1 MDAKQHHSK
10 GFTLIATLLLLLLLS
25 GVALGLMYM
34 VNTEARVGGNDLE
47 NGLAYH
53 AAEGGMEKMTAD
65 LANLFSSSQAP
76 TAATIGALQA
86 FPPTIQ
92 GVTYPEYTINVPTDP
107 VTGAYL
113 SHTDTISSGNNQ
125 GLIAQIIP
133 MTLTVTAQRPLG
145 DEVRMIRTVEVA
157 LIPVFQFGVFS
168 DGDLSYFP
176 GPPFTFAGRV
186 HTNGNLFLADGN
198 SLTLHDKVAA
208 AGEVIRE
215 QLANGYPTSVNYTG
229 AVYIPSAPGGCDV
242 VAPGP
247 SCLNLGLAQ
256 GSKVA
261 GPTSANNTTVPAPSG
276 WNTTVSNYHG
286 YLLNGS
292 AGANILSLPFVGAG
306 VGPVQIIRRP
316 APGEVLGSTLS
327 SSRLFNQ
334 AQIRIQISDDPAE
347 NHNGDVTKIDAQ
359 DIQLASQEPASL
371 MAHRPADIGSAGTAQ
386 AGIAVQ
392 LAGTSYFGE
401 SKTTGAGPDGNFVP
415 PATTYDGTSFAST
428 GATEWPLVDG
438 WLRVEIQK
446 ADGTWLPVTAEWL
459 QLGFARGIQIPN
471 TAAGVANAA
480 HPRAILI
487 FQQLA
492 DRDNNGVL
500 NGADGTAV
508 TGASSQYSWYPIN
521 FYDPREGEVRDTSQ
535 AGCAPNGV
543 MNAVELDVWNLRQ
556 WLNGTFGG
564 NGALTDNAKQNGYV
578 LYFSDRRGMRF
589 DANVA
594 PPTKTGEYGFE
605 DVINSA
611 VALGTPDGLKENAE
625 DVDGNGVLDNWGAY
639 NVGEAFGAATT
650 AATHANPPNPF
661 APRVACTTIA
671 RANRVTGARHV
682 LRLINGTRGNLPT
695 RAGYTGGFSVASENP
710 VYILG
715 DYNAALA
722 DHGWNDANHAAAA
735 VMADAVTLL
744 SNTWSDR
751 IGFINP
757 TAPGSR
763 PGGETYY
770 RLAIAGGKNIN
781 FAQPTTWGAANDY
794 GTDGGVHNFLRYI
807 EAWGA
812 PLHYEGSLVSLYY
825 AQYATG
831 IFKCCTTVYSPPTRD
846 YSFDTLFLN
855 PANLPPGT
863 PMFRDVDNTSFR
875 QDFTPY

>member
-1 MDAKQHHSK
+1 MEDRQHRSE

-34 VNTEARVGGNDLE
+34 VNTEARIGGNDLE

-76 TAATIGALQA
+76 NTITIGALQA
-86 FPPTIQ
+86 FPPTIP
-92 GVTYPEYTINVPTDP
+92 GVTYPEYSINVPTNPDG
-107 VTGAYL
+107 TYQ

-215 QLANGYPTSVNYTG
+215 QLANGYPTAVNYTG

-292 AGANILSLPFVGAG
+292 AGGNILSLPFVGAG

-334 AQIRIQISDDPAE
+334 AQIRVQISDDPAE

-359 DIQLASQEPASL
+359 DIQLASIEPASL
-371 MAHRPADIGSAGTAQ
+371 LSLRPSDIGSAGTAQ
-386 AGIAVQ
+386 AGISVQ
-392 LAGTSYFGE
+392 LAGTSCFGE
-401 SKTTGAGPDGNFVP
+401 AKTTSDPNFVA
-415 PATTYDGTSFAST
+415 PATIYGQPWP
-428 GATEWPLVDG
+428 GGNEWPLVDG

-446 ADGTWLPVTAEWL
+446 SDGTWLPVTLEWL
-459 QLGFARGIQIPN
+459 QLGFARGLQIPN
-471 TAAGVANAA
+471 TATATANNV

-492 DRDNNGVL
+492 DRLANGTPAAPAI
-500 NGADGTAV
+500 GG
-508 TGASSQYSWYPIN
+508 GSQYSYYPIN

-535 AGCAPNGV
+535 ANCAPNGV

-564 NGALTDNAKQNGYV
+564 NGALTDNAKENGYV
-578 LYFSDRRGMRF
+578 LYFSDRRGMRL
-589 DANVA
+589 DTNVA

-605 DVINSA
+605 DDINSA
-611 VALGTPDGLKENAE
+611 DALGTPDGLKENAE
-625 DVDGNGVLDNWGAY
+625 DVDGNGVLDNWGAH

-650 AATHANPPNPF
+650 AAAHANPPNPF
-661 APRVACTTIA
+661 VPRVACITTA

-682 LRLINGTRGNLPT
+682 LRLVNGTRGNLPT
-695 RAGYTGGFSVASENP
+695 RAGYTGGFTVASENP
-710 VYILG
+710 VYVLG
-715 DYNAALA
+715 DYNAALS
-722 DHGWNDANHAAAA
+722 DHGWVDTNHAAAA
-735 VMADAVTLL
+735 VIADAVTLL
-744 SNTWSDR
+744 SNSWSDR

-757 TAPGSR
+757 TSPGSR
-763 PGGETYY
+763 PGSETYY

-781 FAQPTTWGAANDY
+781 FLQPTTWGAANDY

-831 IFKCCTTVYSPPTRD
+831 IFKCCTTVYSPPTRA

>member
-1 MDAKQHHSK
+1 MDAKQYRSK

-76 TAATIGALQA
+76 TTITIGALQA
-86 FPPTIQ
+86 FPPVIS
-92 GVTYPEYTINVPTDP
+92 GVNYTEYAINVPTNPDG
-107 VTGAYL
+107 TYM
-113 SHTDTISSGNNQ
+113 SHTDNISSGANQ

-133 MTLTVTAQRPLG
+133 MTLSVTAQRPMG

-176 GPPFTFAGRV
+176 GPPFDFAGRV

-198 SLTLHDKVAA
+198 SLTLHDKVSA
-208 AGEVIRE
+208 AGTVIRE
-215 QLANGYPTSVNYTG
+215 QLANGYPTAVNYTG
-229 AVYIPSAPGGCDV
+229 AVYIPSAPAGCDV
-242 VAPGP
+242 TAPGP

-256 GSKVA
+256 GSQVA
-261 GPTSANNTTVPAPSG
+261 GPASAANTTVPGPSG
-276 WNTTVSNYHG
+276 WSTTVSNYHG
-286 YLLNGS
+286 YLINGTT
-292 AGANILSLPFVGAG
+292 GANILSLPFVGGG

-316 APGEVLGSTLS
+316 APGELIGSTLS

-347 NHNGDVTKIDAQ
+347 NHNGDLTKIDAQ
-359 DIQLASQEPASL
+359 DIQLASQEPAAL
-371 MAHRPADIGSAGTAQ
+371 TVLRPADIANAGNAQ
-386 AGIAVQ
+386 AGIVVTASVG
-392 LAGTSYFGE
+392 GTSYFGE
-401 SKTTGAGPDGNFVP
+401 SKAADANFVKP
-415 PATTYDGTSFAST
+415 FSIYGQAFPGT
-428 GATEWPLVDG
+428 ATEWPLVDG

-459 QLGFARGIQIPN
+459 GLGFARQLLPPN
-471 TAAGVANAA
+471 TAVARANTV

-492 DRDNNGVL
+492 DRLAN
-500 NGADGTAV
+500 GTAAAPA
-508 TGASSQYSWYPIN
+508 TGGGSQYNYYPIN
-521 FYDPREGEVRDTSQ
+521 LYDPREGEVRDTAQ
-535 AGCAPNGV
+535 ANCAPNGV
-543 MNAVELDVWNLRQ
+543 MNVVELDVWNLRQ

-564 NGALTDNAKQNGYV
+564 NGALTDNAKENGYV
-578 LYFSDRRGMRF
+578 LYFSDRRGMRL
-589 DANVA
+589 DANTA
-594 PPTKTGEYGFE
+594 PATKTGEYGFE

-611 VALGTPDGLKENAE
+611 SALGTPDGLKEVAE
-625 DVDGNGVLDNWGAY
+625 DVDGNGLLDNWGAF

-661 APRVACTTIA
+661 VPRIACLTTA

-682 LRLINGTRGNLPT
+682 LRLVNGTRGNLPT
-695 RAGYTGGFSVASENP
+695 RAGYTGGFTVASENP
-710 VYILG
+710 VYVLG
-715 DYNAALA
+715 DYNAALT
-722 DHGWNDANHAAAA
+722 DHAWVDANHAAAA
-735 VMADAVTLL
+735 VIADAVTLL
-744 SNTWSDR
+744 SNNWSDEN
-751 IGFINP
+751 GFKNP

-763 PGGETYY
+763 PGTETYY

-781 FAQPTTWGAANDY
+781 FPQPIGWGAGNDY

-825 AQYATG
+825 AQYGTG
-831 IFKCCTTVYSPPTRD
+831 IFKCCNTVYSPPTRA
-846 YSFDTLFLN
+846 YSFDILFLN

-863 PMFRDVDNTSFR
+863 PMFRDVDNTSSR

>member
-1 MDAKQHHSK
+1 MDAKQHHSQ

-76 TAATIGALQA
+76 NAGNIGALQA
-86 FPPTIQ
+86 FPPTIP
-92 GVTYPEYTINVPTDP
+92 GVAYTEYTLTPTNGTNPDGSYKS
-107 VTGAYL
+107 T
-113 SHTDTISSGNNQ
+113 TNTISSGNNQ

-133 MTLTVTAQRPLG
+133 ITLAVTAQRPLG
-145 DEVRMIRTVEVA
+145 DEVRMVRTVEVA

-186 HTNGNLFLADGN
+186 HTNGNLFIADGG

-215 QLANGYPTSVNYTG
+215 QLANGYPTATNYAG
-229 AVYIPSAPGGCDV
+229 PVYIPSAPAGCDV

-247 SCLNLGLAQ
+247 SCLNLTNAE

-261 GPTSANNTTVPAPSG
+261 GPTSATNTTVPGPNG

-334 AQIRIQISDDPAE
+334 AQIRVQISDDPAE

-359 DIQLASQEPASL
+359 DIQLASLEPASL
-371 MAHRPADIGSAGTAQ
+371 TAYLPADHGSAGTAQ
-386 AGIAVQ
+386 AGIAVTGSVG
-392 LAGTSYFGE
+392 GTSYFGE
-401 SKTTGAGPDGNFVP
+401 AKTTSDPNFVA
-415 PATTYDGTSFAST
+415 PATIYGQPWP
-428 GATEWPLVDG
+428 GGNEWPLVDG

-459 QLGFARGIQIPN
+459 SLGFSRGLQIPN
-471 TAAGVANAA
+471 TATGTANNV

-492 DRDNNGVL
+492 DRLANNTP
-500 NGADGTAV
+500 AAPA
-508 TGASSQYSWYPIN
+508 TGANSQLNYYPIN

-578 LYFSDRRGMRF
+578 LYFSDRRGMRL

-639 NVGEAFGAATT
+639 NVGEAFGPATT
-650 AATHANPPNPF
+650 AATHANPSNPF
-661 APRVACTTIA
+661 APRVACLTIA

-695 RAGYTGGFSVASENP
+695 RSGYTGGFSVASENP

-781 FAQPTTWGAANDY
+781 FPQPTTWGAANDY